1 MEYKEPSEKEKQKN
15 INNKLKEICN
25 QLKNIPNI
33 GLNYIEYMSALIYAL
48 FETKI
53 EINIKDEIDTMWLI
67 REIDKELDDIR
78 TRENSYKLFINIRLG
93 EVIDREYYSIIKEII
108 IKINKLIIETK
119 RDKKI
124 LAKAF
129 EYILM
134 DAAENNDLKLQNGE
148 FYTPKAI
155 INTMVNLLPI
165 KDNMAIYNPASGSGD
180 FIVESAK
187 KAKIYAFGEETNIN
201 NYNICMTNL
210 WIHDIYNK
218 RIQENIGENF
228 RLADVAVGNPPFAG
242 DSKEEINKN
251 IALQD
256 IYYKYGIPITA
267 STYTKFLVM
276 MLESI
281 NDNGQMAIILPHGF
295 LFKKT
300 NAECEVRK
308 KLIRNNYIEAV
319 ISLPEKLFF
328 NTKIPVV
335 ILIINKA
342 KRESDVLFI
351 DASREYSSKRKNNIL
366 SDKNINKIVE
376 TYRKK
381 EIIQNYSYV
390 AKIQEIEKNN
400 YDLNIRK
407 YVRFQQKTN
416 QINQEET
423 KEKIYELEN
432 EKRCI
437 QDKINE
443 ILNNW

>member
-1 MEYKEPSEKEKQKN
+1 
-15 INNKLKEICN
+15 
-25 QLKNIPNI
+25 
-33 GLNYIEYMSALIYAL
+33 
-48 FETKI
+48 
-53 EINIKDEIDTMWLI
+53 
-67 REIDKELDDIR
+67 
-78 TRENSYKLFINIRLG
+78 
-93 EVIDREYYSIIKEII
+93 
-108 IKINKLIIETK
+108 
-119 RDKKI
+119 
-124 LAKAF
+124 
-129 EYILM
+129 M

-210 WIHDIYNK
+210 WLHDIYNK

-242 DSKEEINKN
+242 DSREEINKN